1 MERIYELKNQR
12 ASLLDEAQKALD
24 AHSMETYNAKMD
36 EIRNL
41 NTEISALEELNVEK
55 GRFEDSNANMV
66 TKAQVAQQ
74 QKEDQQVKNKLDK
87 ARSGN
92 EYVNAFVNA
101 LRVGARVGRDRNEK
115 LEPLYNALSIGGGE
129 PAGSDGGF
137 LVPVEFD
144 DMIHRVMKDYI
155 RLADYFKLETVN
167 GFTGWRAIET
177 TALRKPLPKIGELE
191 EIGKTDQPSF
201 RKIEYS
207 VDKYGD
213 RIEVS
218 SELLADNTAGLL
230 QYIAEWFGPRVVM
243 TENALLL
250 SLLDALTA
258 KNFTAGKEMK
268 DLKSLLNKGLNTA
281 ISRNAMILTNGNG
294 YDFFD
299 QQEDKNGRPMLVPN
313 PQDPDVYRFKS
324 RPVVYA
330 DADLIPSRTV
340 TTTGATKGDYDPV
353 YVGFFKAFGT
363 LFRRQALEFKT
374 TDVGGAAWEHDTTE
388 LRGIVR
394 MCARTVDA
402 DAAVKREIFTPAS
415 A

>member
-1 MERIYELKNQR
+1 MERIYELKNRR
-12 ASLLDEAQKALD
+12 AALLDEAQKALD
-24 AHSMETYNAKMD
+24 THDMETYNAKMD
-36 EIRNL
+36 EVKAL
-41 NTEISALEELNVEK
+41 NSEIAALEQLDIEK
-55 GRFEDSNANMV
+55 GRFDDSNANMV
-66 TKAQVAQQ
+66 TKAQAAQQ
-74 QKEDQQVKNKLDK
+74 KKEEQQAKNNLDR

-92 EYVNAFVNA
+92 EYANAFADA
-101 LRVGARVGRDRNEK
+101 LRTGARVGRNLNEK
-115 LEPLYNALSIGGGE
+115 LAPLYNALSIGGGDPE
-129 PAGSDGGF
+129 GSDGGF

-155 RLADYFKLETVN
+155 RLADYFKLEIVN

-177 TALRKPLPKIGELE
+177 TALRKPLPKIGELGE
-191 EIGKTDQPSF
+191 VGKTAQPSF

-207 VDKYGD
+207 IDKYGD
-213 RIEVS
+213 RIEIS
-218 SELLADNTAGLL
+218 RELLADNTAGLL

-258 KNFTAGKEMK
+258 KNFTAGKEMSE
-268 DLKSLLNKGLNTA
+268 LKSLLNKGLNTA
-281 ISRNAMILTNGNG
+281 ISRNAVILTNGNG

-299 QQEDKNGRPMLVPN
+299 QLEDKNGRPMLVPN

-340 TTTGATKGDYDPV
+340 VTTGAAKGDYDPV
-353 YVGFFKAFGT
+353 YVGFFQAFGT

-394 MCARTVDA
+394 MCARTVDP
-402 DAAVKREIFTPAS
+402 DAAVKRELFTPAS